1 MIRMFLGAA
10 LMMLLCATEMMAQVN
25 QATQTIRGH
34 VCDVASGEPMIGVT
48 ITVENGTTLATVSDV
63 DGNFIINN
71 VPVGRHAVRATFIGY
86 EPVLLKEQLVSSGK
100 ELFLAQKPTFDDKA
114 EFMATVTR
122 RLDAVEF
129 VRQHQEATLRRY
141 KLAMVAAFVVG
152 IVSGAVTMAF
162 VLSTPVDVPLFTFSV
177 ESSILLWV
185 AENSRLIATT
195 GLALLMSFGIMSI
208 ISNVQDILDLRPK
221 RVLR

>member
-1 MIRMFLGAA
+1 MEKDKKL
-10 LMMLLCATEMMAQVN
+10 E
-25 QATQTIRGH
+25 
-34 VCDVASGEPMIGVT
+34 
-48 ITVENGTTLATVSDV
+48 
-63 DGNFIINN
+63 
-71 VPVGRHAVRATFIGY
+71 
-86 EPVLLKEQLVSSGK
+86 
-100 ELFLAQKPTFDDKA
+100 ELFLAQKPTFDDNA

-152 IVSGAVTMAF
+152 IVSGAVSIAF

-177 ESSILLWV
+177 ESSILLWI

-195 GLALLMSFGIMSI
+195 VLALLMSFGIMSI
-208 ISNVQDILDLRPK
+208 ISNVQDILAIRQNGIHIINNYG
-221 RVLR
+221 

>member
-1 MIRMFLGAA
+1 MEKDKKL
-10 LMMLLCATEMMAQVN
+10 E
-25 QATQTIRGH
+25 
-34 VCDVASGEPMIGVT
+34 
-48 ITVENGTTLATVSDV
+48 
-63 DGNFIINN
+63 
-71 VPVGRHAVRATFIGY
+71 
-86 EPVLLKEQLVSSGK
+86 
-100 ELFLAQKPTFDDKA
+100 ELFLVQKPTFDDKA

-177 ESSILLWV
+177 ESSILLWI

-195 GLALLMSFGIMSI
+195 VLALLMSFGIMSI
-208 ISNVQDILDLRPK
+208 ISNVQDILAIRQNGIHIINNYG
-221 RVLR
+221 

>member
-1 MIRMFLGAA
+1 MEKDKKL
-10 LMMLLCATEMMAQVN
+10 E
-25 QATQTIRGH
+25 
-34 VCDVASGEPMIGVT
+34 
-48 ITVENGTTLATVSDV
+48 
-63 DGNFIINN
+63 
-71 VPVGRHAVRATFIGY
+71 
-86 EPVLLKEQLVSSGK
+86 

-114 EFMATVTR
+114 EFMTTVTR

-152 IVSGAVTMAF
+152 IVSGAVSIAF

-177 ESSILLWV
+177 ESSILLWI

-195 GLALLMSFGIMSI
+195 VLALLMSFGIMSI
-208 ISNVQDILDLRPK
+208 ISNVQDILAIRQNGIHIINNYG
-221 RVLR
+221 

>member
-1 MIRMFLGAA
+1 MEKDKKL
-10 LMMLLCATEMMAQVN
+10 E
-25 QATQTIRGH
+25 
-34 VCDVASGEPMIGVT
+34 
-48 ITVENGTTLATVSDV
+48 
-63 DGNFIINN
+63 
-71 VPVGRHAVRATFIGY
+71 
-86 EPVLLKEQLVSSGK
+86 
-100 ELFLAQKPTFDDKA
+100 ELFLAQKPTFNDKA

-152 IVSGAVTMAF
+152 IVSGAVTIAF

-177 ESSILLWV
+177 ESSILLWI

-195 GLALLMSFGIMSI
+195 VLALLMSFGIMSI
-208 ISNVQDILDLRPK
+208 ISNVQDILAIRQNGIHIINNYG
-221 RVLR
+221 

>member
-1 MIRMFLGAA
+1 MEKDKRL
-10 LMMLLCATEMMAQVN
+10 E
-25 QATQTIRGH
+25 
-34 VCDVASGEPMIGVT
+34 
-48 ITVENGTTLATVSDV
+48 
-63 DGNFIINN
+63 
-71 VPVGRHAVRATFIGY
+71 
-86 EPVLLKEQLVSSGK
+86 

-141 KLAMVAAFVVG
+141 KLAIVAAFVVG

-162 VLSTPVDVPLFTFSV
+162 VLSTPVDVPLFTFNV
-177 ESSILLWV
+177 ESSILLWI

-195 GLALLMSFGIMSI
+195 ALALLMSFGIMSI
-208 ISNVQDILDLRPK
+208 LSNMQDIFAIRQKGIHIINNYSGKPS
-221 RVLR
+221 

>member
-1 MIRMFLGAA
+1 MEKDKKL
-10 LMMLLCATEMMAQVN
+10 E
-25 QATQTIRGH
+25 
-34 VCDVASGEPMIGVT
+34 
-48 ITVENGTTLATVSDV
+48 
-63 DGNFIINN
+63 
-71 VPVGRHAVRATFIGY
+71 
-86 EPVLLKEQLVSSGK
+86 

-114 EFMATVTR
+114 DFMAMVTR

-141 KLAMVAAFVVG
+141 KLAMVAAFIVG
-152 IVSGAVTMAF
+152 IVSGAITMAF
-162 VLSTPVDVPLFTFSV
+162 VLSTPADVPLFTFSV

>member
-1 MIRMFLGAA
+1 MEKDKKL
-10 LMMLLCATEMMAQVN
+10 E
-25 QATQTIRGH
+25 
-34 VCDVASGEPMIGVT
+34 
-48 ITVENGTTLATVSDV
+48 
-63 DGNFIINN
+63 
-71 VPVGRHAVRATFIGY
+71 
-86 EPVLLKEQLVSSGK
+86 

-114 EFMATVTR
+114 DFMATVTR

-162 VLSTPVDVPLFTFSV
+162 VLSMPTDVPLFTLSV

-185 AENSRLIATT
+185 AENSRIIATT
-195 GLALLMSFGIMSI
+195 TLALLMSFGIMSI
-208 ISNVQDILDLRPK
+208 FSNVQDILAIRYK
-221 RVLR
+221 SIHIINNYGN

>member
-1 MIRMFLGAA
+1 MEKDKKL
-10 LMMLLCATEMMAQVN
+10 E
-25 QATQTIRGH
+25 
-34 VCDVASGEPMIGVT
+34 
-48 ITVENGTTLATVSDV
+48 
-63 DGNFIINN
+63 
-71 VPVGRHAVRATFIGY
+71 
-86 EPVLLKEQLVSSGK
+86 

-114 EFMATVTR
+114 EFIATVTR

-152 IVSGAVTMAF
+152 IVSGAVTIAF

-177 ESSILLWV
+177 ESSILLWI

-195 GLALLMSFGIMSI
+195 VLALLMSFGIMSI
-208 ISNVQDILDLRPK
+208 ISNVQDILAIRQNGIHIINNYG
-221 RVLR
+221 